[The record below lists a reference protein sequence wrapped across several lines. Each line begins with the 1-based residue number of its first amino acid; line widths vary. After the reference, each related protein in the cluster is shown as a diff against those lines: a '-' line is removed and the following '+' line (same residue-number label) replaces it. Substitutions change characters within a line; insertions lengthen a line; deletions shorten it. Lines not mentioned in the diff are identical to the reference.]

1 MKKIFSEAG
10 EILKNKIYLTALL
23 ITTICSYGFAITHHS
38 IGIDDTALKLYL
50 EDGLNVEVGR
60 WVLYILNKFLNF
72 SKFSPFMTEFLG
84 AAFMMTAAV
93 LFCVLLNRIMG
104 KRMGTAVYI
113 IFSCLF
119 VSNPIISFDFI
130 YYLHNGAGMGYI
142 LTALALIYY
151 HDSLICE
158 GKSKIRSMAIS
169 LVFIWTAAGCYESFI
184 VLYILGILV
193 IMFFFIKNREDNEQ
207 CKNQKKSGKSL
218 FIILNLAFGAGIV
231 VCAMV
236 LRSIIQALLI
246 AVFNIYTPDSVI
258 GLHSMKEMLVL
269 FNGSEGL
276 QELLMLIKRF
286 WVVYHVNA
294 IVYLPI
300 TGYELACWVFGIY
313 AVVTAVRKKNLWYLL
328 LFAGMLFAPF
338 LLTLIEAK
346 VTLYRSCQYMPFFTA
361 VGMALLYGAF
371 SGVKSSTG
379 KYIKL
384 WRYAVAVV
392 AFIFIYNQATQLN
405 NNFYMDYREYEL
417 TKETLLGVAQD
428 VERQYG
434 NDVPV
439 VFVGQYDIPYE
450 FIKDFYVPYDSW
462 QYKLISKITDVVD
475 VHLKEKYWQPEGYC
489 FIGEANLPMIR
500 WAFDAFDGT
509 NREMIRFLEMHG
521 HTFTTLNDAER
532 YTEIRNTFESRN
544 LPRYPEEGSITMQD
558 GYVLVNF

>member
-1 MKKIFSEAG
+1 MKKIFGEAG
-10 EILKNKIYLTALL
+10 EIIKNKIYFIALL
-23 ITTICSYGFAITHHS
+23 ITTICGYGFAITHHS

-60 WVLYILNKFLNF
+60 WVLYILNKLLNF
-72 SKFSPFMTEFLG
+72 SKFAPFMTEFLG

-93 LFCVLLNRIMG
+93 LFCVFLNRIMG
-104 KRMGTAVYI
+104 KKPDTAVYI

-130 YYLHNGAGMGYI
+130 YYLHNGAGLGYV

-151 HDSLICE
+151 HDSLVRE
-158 GKSKIRSMAIS
+158 GKSKIKALAIS
-169 LVFIWTAAGCYESFI
+169 LLFIWIAAGCYESFI
-184 VLYILGILV
+184 VLFILGVLV
-193 IMFFFIKNREDNEQ
+193 TLFFHIGK
-207 CKNQKKSGKSL
+207 QKSSDKKYDRKKTGSL
-218 FIILNLAFGAGIV
+218 FIIANLALGAGIV
-231 VCAMV
+231 VCTMI
-236 LRSIIQALLI
+236 LRSVIQALLI

-328 LFAGMLFAPF
+328 LFAGMLLTPF

-361 VGMALLYGAF
+361 MGMALLYEAF
-371 SGVKSSTG
+371 SKG
-379 KYIKL
+379 KHKKL
-384 WRYAVAVV
+384 WSYAVAFV
-392 AFIFIYNQATQLN
+392 AFVFIYNQATQLN

-417 TKETLLGVAQD
+417 TKETLLGVAYD

-434 NDVPV
+434 KDVPV

-450 FIKDFYVPYDSW
+450 FIEDFYVPYDSW

-475 VHLKEKYWQPEGYC
+475 EHLKEKYWQPQGYC

-521 HTFTTLNDAER
+521 HTFTTLKDAER
-532 YTEIRNTFESRN
+532 YTEIRNTFEN
-544 LPRYPEEGSITMQD
+544 QNIPRYPQEGSITMQD

>member
-1 MKKIFSEAG
+1 LKRIFSEAA
-10 EILKNKIYLTALL
+10 EIIKNRIYFAALL
-23 ITTICSYGFAITHHS
+23 ITTICGYGFAITHQS

-72 SKFSPFMTEFLG
+72 SKFAPFMTDFLG

-93 LFCVLLNRIMG
+93 LFCVFLKRIMG
-104 KRMGTAVYI
+104 KRPNIAVYI

-142 LTALALIYY
+142 LSAIALIYY
-151 HDSLICE
+151 HDSLNGR
-158 GKSKIRSMAIS
+158 GKGKIKS
-169 LVFIWTAAGCYESFI
+169 LAASLLCIWIAAGCYESFI
-184 VLYILGILV
+184 VLYILGIL
-193 IMFFFIKNREDNEQ
+193 ITLFFHIR
-207 CKNQKKSGKSL
+207 NQQNSGKKYDHKKTGSL
-218 FIILNLAFGAGIV
+218 FIIKNLALGAGIV
-231 VCAMV
+231 VCTMI

-258 GLHSMKEMLVL
+258 GLHSMKDMFAL
-269 FNGSEGL
+269 FTGPEGI

-313 AVVTAVRKKNLWYLL
+313 SVVYAVRRRNVWYPV
-328 LFAGMLFAPF
+328 LFVGMLITPF

-361 VGMALLYGAF
+361 VGMVLLFEAF
-371 SGVKSSTG
+371 SDG
-379 KYIKL
+379 KYRKP
-384 WRYAVAVV
+384 WRLAVSIV
-392 AFIFIYNQATQLN
+392 AFVFIYNQATQLN

-417 TKETLLGVAQD
+417 TKETLLEAAYD
-428 VERQYG
+428 VEKQYG
-434 NDVPV
+434 NDTPV
-439 VFVGQYDIPYE
+439 VFIGAYDIPYE
-450 FIKDFYVPYDSW
+450 FMEDFYVPYDSW
-462 QYKLISKITDVVD
+462 QYKCISAITDVVD
-475 VHLKEKYWQPEGYC
+475 VHLKEKYWQPQGYC

-521 HTFTTLNDAER
+521 HTFTTLRDAEE
-532 YTEIRNTFESRN
+532 YTKIRNTFESLK
-544 LPRYPEEGSITMQD
+544 LPRYPREGSITMQD